1 MTRARPLDDDD
12 SPDSPDD
19 STHALR
25 WNHHG
30 LTTLPELAPY
40 ARVTTL
46 NVSNNGLVHLRGVDR
61 LRRLRVVDCS
71 RNRLTTLDDVRG
83 CGATLRAIEARENG
97 VRTTRGLGEWLP
109 RLRALG
115 LGRNALRD
123 GGAGAIDGFAS
134 LVELDVRENGLESM
148 PDVRGCPALR
158 CVNARGNALC
168 SLAETPRTLP
178 AALTALDVSGNDIAE
193 VEELRHLGYFPRLAR
208 VCVKGNPLEAR
219 AVHYGYDARAVVAY
233 CVPSARAVDGARAA
247 GSSWARAGKLLFRN
261 DDGETCDELKA
272 MVTEGAPPWV
282 LGEYLRSACGREED
296 ARRRRGGGSATTRGA
311 GRSRSAMFSV
321 SSFVPVRAN
330 DDACEYEYEE
340 SDDDASTS
348 FAVEAKRVYGDESP
362 GDASPPAPLDSTA
375 DWLSRV
381 VSESDEDEEENE
393 DNHRHH
399 WSAHRFEEALTMIS
413 PIRSTVSKPPR
424 VLAADSTTD
433 EDASSDEFHS
443 LEEDFPILRST
454 TGATASSSFISSK
467 MRLARASPNERS
479 TFRFRRL
486 GDVPAS
492 PSGEDSPDLR
502 PAPLDGGRRRRG
514 DDDGSFVFTDD
525 DDSSFVFT
533 DDDDRDRDE
542 ESLRSFLLTGDDSSS
557 PSTPTRRRRVESR
570 LQSIVADAIDG
581 RASGRG
587 GGTPERLAACA
598 KKIEGMITD
607 IKKSR
612 ARAGDYGDDAS
623 ASA

>member
-272 MVTEGAPPWV
+272 MLTEG
-282 LGEYLRSACGREED
+282 
-296 ARRRRGGGSATTRGA
+296 
-311 GRSRSAMFSV
+311 
-321 SSFVPVRAN
+321 
-330 DDACEYEYEE
+330 
-340 SDDDASTS
+340 
-348 FAVEAKRVYGDESP
+348 
-362 GDASPPAPLDSTA
+362 APLDSTA

-424 VLAADSTTD
+424 DLAADSTTD

-454 TGATASSSFISSK
+454 TGTTASSSFISSK

>member
-1 MTRARPLDDDD
+1 M
-12 SPDSPDD
+12 
-19 STHALR
+19 
-25 WNHHG
+25 
-30 LTTLPELAPY
+30 
-40 ARVTTL
+40 
-46 NVSNNGLVHLRGVDR
+46 
-61 LRRLRVVDCS
+61 
-71 RNRLTTLDDVRG
+71 
-83 CGATLRAIEARENG
+83 RAIEARENG

-272 MVTEGAPPWV
+272 MLTEGAPPWV

-296 ARRRRGGGSATTRGA
+296 ARRRRGGGSATTRGT

-348 FAVEAKRVYGDESP
+348 FAVEAKRVYGD
-362 GDASPPAPLDSTA
+362 ASPPAPLDSTA

-399 WSAHRFEEALTMIS
+399 RSAHRFEEALTMIS

-454 TGATASSSFISSK
+454 TGATSSSSSISSK

-479 TFRFRRL
+479 TLRFRRL